1 MKFKNL
7 FGNKFFLWVVCFLLI
22 VFFFLFLFMYFQ
34 KEQYQQKKV
43 NKAEDDLMNILEKF
57 CTEQFGE
64 EWGVDHVYRYNDKI
78 MFVVIQVQGA
88 VIDLS
93 VQPESRAIII
103 EDIKGKT
110 NRLTKRVYRF

>member
-7 FGNKFFLWVVCFLLI
+7 FANRSFLWFVCFFLI
-22 VFFFLFLFMYFQ
+22 VSFFLFLFMYLQ

-43 NKAEDDLMNILEKF
+43 NEAEDDLMNILEKF

-78 MFVVIQVQGA
+78 MFAAIQVQDA
-88 VIDLS
+88 VVDLS

-103 EDIKGKT
+103 ENIKGKT

>member
-1 MKFKNL
+1 MKFKNWFASQGCWFIAL
-7 FGNKFFLWVVCFLLI
+7 FLCLFVL
-22 VFFFLFLFMYFQ
+22 FLFLFMFFQ

-43 NKAEDDLMNILEKF
+43 NKTEDDLMDILEKF

-78 MFVVIQVQGA
+78 MFATMQVQGA

-110 NRLTKRVYRF
+110 SHLTKRVYRF

>member
-7 FGNKFFLWVVCFLLI
+7 FANKSFLWFVCFLLI
-22 VFFFLFLFMYFQ
+22 VCFFLFLFMFFQ
-34 KEQYQQKKV
+34 KEQYQQKNV
-43 NKAEDDLMNILEKF
+43 NKMEDDLMNILEKF
-57 CTEQFGE
+57 CSEKFGE

-78 MFVVIQVQGA
+78 MFATIQVQDA

-110 NRLTKRVYRF
+110 SHLTKRVYRF